1 MVTPSIR
8 RAPTTSPFSLWGL
21 IGLLVAAPGLSALP
35 VAGSD
40 RVIFDAPTTI
50 AARDVTTEEYRMT
63 HPSAR
68 LIEVKI
74 PISVLVGRGGER
86 DLQEL
91 FYRFDYPASGVE
103 IADYLP
109 KTTLSSDV
117 VGNIGLEKRKE
128 DSSNLGLSL
137 SGVMQPLAG
146 TLSGGLSDKE
156 SNSIRYELLPPL
168 ETVAASGTMN
178 RRTSVYFKLKP
189 TPRISLEGDKEFVLI
204 LRVPSDWRGDYI
216 YWRCQAV
223 GSRRTMTPPFET
235 SPPVSRRQFI
245 VSLYL
250 EGDEPARQTAERFAA
265 MERRLRVAAARHE
278 KQISR
283 QSMPTVAHRVGAWFS
298 VVSPKIPDDWL
309 EHVLIASPQA
319 TRSSLV
325 PQLPEPVRHATQ
337 DYLEAKQQLATLG
350 CR

>member
-1 MVTPSIR
+1 MVTPSFYQ
-8 RAPTTSPFSLWGL
+8 APTSAIRFWGL
-21 IGLLVAAPGLSALP
+21 VGLVLAGPGISVLP
-35 VAGSD
+35 VTGSD
-40 RVIFDAPTTI
+40 RVLFDAPTTI
-50 AARDVTTEEYRMT
+50 AVRDITTEEHRIS

-103 IADYLP
+103 IVDYLP

-117 VGNIGLEKRKE
+117 VGNIGLEKRTE
-128 DSSNLGLSL
+128 DSSSLGLSL

-146 TLSGGLSDKE
+146 TLSGNLSDKE
-156 SNSIRYELLPPL
+156 SNSVRYELLPPL

-189 TPRISLEGDKEFVLI
+189 TPRISLEGDKEFVLM
-204 LRVPSDWRGDYI
+204 LRVPADWRGDYV
-216 YWRCQAV
+216 YWRCQAA
-223 GSRRTMTPPFET
+223 GTRRGMTPPFET
-235 SPPVSRRQFI
+235 SAPVSRRQFI

-250 EGDEPARQTAERFAA
+250 EGDEPARHTAERFAV
-265 MERRLRVAAARHE
+265 MERRLRVAAVRHE

-309 EHVLIASPQA
+309 DHVLVASPQA
-319 TRSSLV
+319 ARSSLV

-337 DYLEAKQQLATLG
+337 NYLEAKQQLASLG